1 MNKSAKLPLTDAAR
15 FTRDLSGIPAP
26 RPIRRI
32 DTVVA
37 GSRLERAAGG
47 ALPRRFALLLALL
60 AN

>member
-1 MNKSAKLPLTDAAR
+1 MNKPAKLPLTDAAR

-37 GSRLERAAGG
+37 M
-47 ALPRRFALLLALL
+47 PRRFALLLALL